1 MSEYDMAVTEKKKTR
16 KETSNEAVHLAR
28 FMMWAYDEVNE
39 NLKDDLL
46 KSAIKTILY
55 YMSKKYG
62 VSVSENTGALPT
74 NAS

>member
-1 MSEYDMAVTEKKKTR
+1 MSDYDLSVVEEKKIPQKT
-16 KETSNEAVHLAR
+16 SGEAVHLAR

-39 NLKDDLL
+39 NLKDDFL

-62 VSVSENTGALPT
+62 VSVAEHAGALPT

>member
-1 MSEYDMAVTEKKKTR
+1 MSECDVSVTKNKKTC

-39 NLKDDLL
+39 NLKDDFL

-55 YMSKKYG
+55 YMAKKYG
-62 VSVSENTGALPT
+62 VSVSEHAAALPT
-74 NAS
+74 HAS

>member
-1 MSEYDMAVTEKKKTR
+1 MSEFDVPVIKNKKIR
-16 KETSNEAVHLAR
+16 QETSDEAIHLAR

-39 NLKDDLL
+39 NLKDDVL
-46 KSAIKTILY
+46 KSAITTILY

-62 VSVSENTGALPT
+62 VSVAEHRDALSS